1 MSSPLRSYVEVSADS
16 HFPIQN
22 LPFGIFQPKQAKPRV
37 GVAIGEY
44 VLDLSILEEL
54 GHFDFVEAAVLSGN
68 PPKGQRVFSQ
78 DSLNAFLAVG
88 RPAWRHAREVIQHLL
103 SAETPTLRDDAKLR
117 AHVFHEQ
124 KDVVMQLPAR
134 IGNYTDFYSSYH
146 HEIGRASCRE
156 RVEIS
161 MVAA

>member
-1 MSSPLRSYVEVSADS
+1 MDSPLRSFLDVPRDS

-68 PPKGQRVFSQ
+68 PSKGQRVFSQ

-103 SAETPTLRDDAKLR
+103 SAETPTLGDDAKLR
-117 AHVFHEQ
+117 AQVSHVQ
-124 KDVVMQLPAR
+124 NDSVM
-134 IGNYTDFYSSYH
+134 
-146 HEIGRASCRE
+146 
-156 RVEIS
+156 
-161 MVAA
+161 